1 MVTVM
6 ITMMML
12 MMMMM
17 MIMMM
22 MMTMMR
28 MMRNKKETRLRPRGC
43 ASAKQIIKKVVS
55 HVTQT

>member
-12 MMMMM
+12 MMMMIM
-17 MIMMM
+17 MMM

-28 MMRNKKETRLRPRGC
+28 MMRNRKETRLRPRGC
-43 ASAKQIIKKVVS
+43 ASAKQITKKVVL

>member
-1 MVTVM
+1 M

-17 MIMMM
+17 MIMMMM

-43 ASAKQIIKKVVS
+43 ASAKQITKKVVL